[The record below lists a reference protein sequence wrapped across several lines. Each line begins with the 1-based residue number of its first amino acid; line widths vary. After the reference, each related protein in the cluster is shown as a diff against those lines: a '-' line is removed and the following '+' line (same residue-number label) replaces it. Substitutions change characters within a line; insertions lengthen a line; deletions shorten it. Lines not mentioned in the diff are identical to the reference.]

1 MISFTQDFKMN
12 ILQRRMFAEGDEVK
26 TLPLYEKHASGESQV
41 VYDEGVDPEFD
52 SFLDKYGI
60 DAPTYHRIHSEA
72 GNFLIYD
79 PGLKQFTPGIDLF
92 AGRGVLKGL
101 GSIFTRKAAQGTG
114 RYAGERLPGGVAGP
128 NRPLTEITE
137 EVTKLSPLG
146 KSTAIST
153 SVLPLAASTTIEDED
168 AEEDQEVSLVA
179 KPQED
184 VIAEELKKV
193 EESKTQTK
201 AAKAK
206 ADRNKIETE
215 IKSIEDVISAIQG
228 FDKQKSEAYQQE
240 KARTGTRN
248 RNIFM
253 EEMAAALAGTTNLA
267 DGLAMGAANAAK
279 KVGEAETAEELAYAE
294 FLKEQEEK
302 NKPKE
307 LKTSDINDI
316 ARDYAT
322 KSGEI
327 EGSNILISEVS
338 KLTGL
343 LKNNDVAG
351 LTGWMNRLVTKAEGF
366 VGSDLELRN
375 AQQVS
380 NIGKFLEARM
390 VQALLDEKGKT
401 ISDADRK
408 LIKDLLGD
416 LDSATSNRA
425 NILSKLQ
432 LIETTLRKSKT
443 DSERYL
449 KFYDAEYGDL
459 IPNLSV
465 FRKNIPESPVE
476 KETEVQVTQEDVID

>member
-1 MISFTQDFKMN
+1 MN
-12 ILQRRMFAEGDEVK
+12 RSILNRRMFAEGDEVK
-26 TLPLYEKHASGESQV
+26 TLPLYKKHASGESQV

-52 SFLDKYGI
+52 SFLDRYGI

-101 GSIFTRKAAQGTG
+101 GSVITKKGTQGTG
-114 RYAGERLPGGVAGP
+114 RFVGERLPGGVAGP

-146 KSTAIST
+146 KSTAIGT
-153 SVLPLAASTTIEDED
+153 SVLPLAASTTVENED
-168 AEEDQEVSLVA
+168 ADQEVSLVA

-193 EESKTQTK
+193 EESKAQTK
-201 AAKAK
+201 AAKEKAAK
-206 ADRNKIETE
+206 KKKEEE
-215 IKSIEDVISAIQG
+215 IKAIEDIMSAIEVKN
-228 FDKQKSEAYQQE
+228 KQKSEAYQQE
-240 KARTGTRN
+240 KARTRRRN
-248 RNIFM
+248 TNIFM

-267 DGLAMGAANAAK
+267 DGLSIGAANAAK
-279 KVGEAETAEELAYAE
+279 RVGEAETAEELAYAE

-322 KSGEI
+322 RSGEI

-338 KLTGL
+338 ELRNLLQRNDVTGL
-343 LKNNDVAG
+343 S
-351 LTGWMNRLVTKAEGF
+351 GWMNRLIGKGEGF
-366 VGSDLELRN
+366 VGSDLQLRN

-416 LDSATSNRA
+416 LDSPTSNRA
-425 NILSKLQ
+425 NILDKLQ

-465 FRKNIPESPVE
+465 FRKGIPESPVE
-476 KETEVQVTQEDVID
+476 EETEVQVTQEDVID

>member
-1 MISFTQDFKMN
+1 MN
-12 ILQRRMFAEGDEVK
+12 RSILNRRMFAEGDEVK

-41 VYDEGVDPEFD
+41 VYDEGVDPKFD
-52 SFLDKYGI
+52 SFLDRYGI
-60 DAPTYHRIHSEA
+60 DASTYHRIHSEA

-101 GSIFTRKAAQGTG
+101 GSIFTKKGAQGTG
-114 RYAGERLPGGVAGP
+114 RFVGERLPGGVAGP

-146 KSTAIST
+146 KSTAVGT

-168 AEEDQEVSLVA
+168 ADQGVSLVA

-206 ADRNKIETE
+206 ADRKKIETE

-228 FDKQKSEAYQQE
+228 FDKEKSEAYQQE
-240 KARTGTRN
+240 KSRTNTRN

-267 DGLAMGAANAAK
+267 DGLAIGAANAAK

-302 NKPKE
+302 NKPRE

-316 ARDYAT
+316 ARDYAA

-338 KLTGL
+338 ELRNLLQANDVTGL
-343 LKNNDVAG
+343 S
-351 LTGWMNRLVTKAEGF
+351 GWMNRLIGKGEGF
-366 VGSDLELRN
+366 VGSDLQLRN

-416 LDSATSNRA
+416 IDSSTSNRA
-425 NILSKLQ
+425 NILDKLQ

-465 FRKNIPESPVE
+465 FRKGIPESPVE
-476 KETEVQVTQEDVID
+476 EETEVQVTQEDVID

>member
-1 MISFTQDFKMN
+1 
-12 ILQRRMFAEGDEVK
+12 MFAEGDEVK

-41 VYDEGVDPEFD
+41 VYDKGVDPKFD

-79 PGLKQFTPGIDLF
+79 PGLKSFTPGIDLF

-101 GSIFTRKAAQGTG
+101 GSVLTRKGTQGTG
-114 RYAGERLPGGVAGP
+114 RFVGERLPGGVAGP

-146 KSTAIST
+146 KSTAIGT
-153 SVLPLAASTTIEDED
+153 SVLPLAASTTVENED
-168 AEEDQEVSLVA
+168 ADQEVSLIA

-206 ADRNKIETE
+206 ADRKKIETE

-253 EEMAAALAGTTNLA
+253 EEMASALAGTTNLA
-267 DGLAMGAANAAK
+267 DGLAIGAANAAK

-302 NKPKE
+302 NKPRE

-322 KSGEI
+322 RSGEI

-338 KLTGL
+338 ELRNL
-343 LKNNDVAG
+343 LQRNDVTG
-351 LTGWMNRLVTKAEGF
+351 LTGWMNRLVGKGEGF
-366 VGSDLELRN
+366 VGSDLRLRK

-380 NIGKFLEARM
+380 NIAKFLEARM

-416 LDSATSNRA
+416 IDSTTSNRA
-425 NILSKLQ
+425 TILDKLE
-432 LIETTLRKSKT
+432 LIETTLVKSKT

-449 KFYDAEYGDL
+449 RFYDAEYGDL

-465 FRKNIPESPVE
+465 FRKGIPESPIE
-476 KETEVQVTQEDVID
+476 KETELQLTQEDVEDVID

>member
-1 MISFTQDFKMN
+1 MAINRS
-12 ILQRRMFAEGDEVK
+12 ILNRRMFAEGDEVK

-41 VYDEGVDPEFD
+41 VYDKGVDPKFD
-52 SFLDKYGI
+52 SFLDRYGI

-101 GSIFTRKAAQGTG
+101 GSVLTKKGAQGTG
-114 RYAGERLPGGVAGP
+114 RFVGERLPGGVAGP

-137 EVTKLSPLG
+137 EVTKISPIG
-146 KSTAIST
+146 KSTAIGT
-153 SVLPLAASTTIEDED
+153 SVLPLAASTTIEDT
-168 AEEDQEVSLVA
+168 EEDQEVSLVA

-206 ADRNKIETE
+206 ADRKKIETE

-267 DGLAMGAANAAK
+267 DGLAIGAANAAK

-302 NKPKE
+302 NKPRE

-316 ARDYAT
+316 ARDYAA

-338 KLTGL
+338 ELRNLLQANDVTGL
-343 LKNNDVAG
+343 S
-351 LTGWMNRLVTKAEGF
+351 GWMNRLIGKGEGF
-366 VGSDLELRN
+366 VGADLQLKN

-380 NIGKFLEARM
+380 NIAKFLEARM

-416 LDSATSNRA
+416 IDSSTSNRA
-425 NILSKLQ
+425 NILDKLQ

-465 FRKNIPESPVE
+465 FRKGIPESPVE
-476 KETEVQVTQEDVID
+476 EETEVQVTQEDVID

>member
-1 MISFTQDFKMN
+1 MN
-12 ILQRRMFAEGDEVK
+12 VLQRRMFAKGDEVK

-41 VYDEGVDPEFD
+41 VYDKGVDPKFD

-60 DAPTYHRIHSEA
+60 DAPTYYKIHSEA

-101 GSIFTRKAAQGTG
+101 GSIFTKKATQGTG
-114 RYAGERLPGGVAGP
+114 RFVGERLPGGVAGP

-146 KSTAIST
+146 KSTAIGT

-168 AEEDQEVSLVA
+168 ADQGVSLVA

-206 ADRNKIETE
+206 ADRKKIETE

-240 KARTGTRN
+240 KSRTNTRN

-338 KLTGL
+338 QLRNLLQRNDVTGL
-343 LKNNDVAG
+343 S
-351 LTGWMNRLVTKAEGF
+351 GWMQRLVGKGQGF
-366 VGSDLELRN
+366 VGADLELKN

-380 NIGKFLEARM
+380 NIAKFLEARM

-416 LDSATSNRA
+416 IESATSNRA
-425 NILSKLQ
+425 TILDKLQ

-465 FRKNIPESPVE
+465 FRKDTPESPVE
-476 KETEVQVTQEDVID
+476 EETELQLTQEDVEDVID

>member
-1 MISFTQDFKMN
+1 MAINRS
-12 ILQRRMFAEGDEVK
+12 ILNRRMFAEGDEVK

-41 VYDEGVDPEFD
+41 VYDKGVDPKFD
-52 SFLDKYGI
+52 SFLDRYGI

-101 GSIFTRKAAQGTG
+101 GSVLTRKGTQGTG
-114 RYAGERLPGGVAGP
+114 RFVGERLPGGVAGP

-137 EVTKLSPLG
+137 EVTKISPIG
-146 KSTAIST
+146 KSTAIGT
-153 SVLPLAASTTIEDED
+153 SVLPLAASTTIEDT
-168 AEEDQEVSLVA
+168 EEDQEVSLVA

-206 ADRNKIETE
+206 ADRKKIETE

-302 NKPKE
+302 NKPRE

-316 ARDYAT
+316 ARDYAA

-338 KLTGL
+338 ELRNLLQANDVTGL
-343 LKNNDVAG
+343 S
-351 LTGWMNRLVTKAEGF
+351 GWMNRLIGKGEGF
-366 VGSDLELRN
+366 VGADLQLKN

-380 NIGKFLEARM
+380 NIAKFLEARM

-416 LDSATSNRA
+416 IDSSTSNRA
-425 NILSKLQ
+425 NILDKLQ

-465 FRKNIPESPVE
+465 FRKGIPESPVE
-476 KETEVQVTQEDVID
+476 EETEVQVTQEDVID

>member
-1 MISFTQDFKMN
+1 MAINRS
-12 ILQRRMFAEGDEVK
+12 ILNRRMFAEGDEVK

-41 VYDEGVDPEFD
+41 VYDKGVDPKFD
-52 SFLDKYGI
+52 SFLDRYGI

-101 GSIFTRKAAQGTG
+101 GSVLTKKGAQGTG
-114 RYAGERLPGGVAGP
+114 RFVGERLPGGVAGP

-137 EVTKLSPLG
+137 EVTKISPIG
-146 KSTAIST
+146 KSTAIGT
-153 SVLPLAASTTIEDED
+153 SVLPLAASTTIEDT
-168 AEEDQEVSLVA
+168 EEDQEVSLVA

-206 ADRNKIETE
+206 ADRKKIETE

-228 FDKQKSEAYQQE
+228 FDKEKSEAYQQE
-240 KARTGTRN
+240 KSRTNTRN

-267 DGLAMGAANAAK
+267 DGLAIGAANAAK

-302 NKPKE
+302 NKPRE

-316 ARDYAT
+316 ARDYAA

-338 KLTGL
+338 ELRNLLQANDVTGL
-343 LKNNDVAG
+343 S
-351 LTGWMNRLVTKAEGF
+351 GWMNRLIGKGEGF
-366 VGSDLELRN
+366 VGADLQLKN

-380 NIGKFLEARM
+380 NIAKFLEARM

-416 LDSATSNRA
+416 IDSSTSNRA
-425 NILSKLQ
+425 NILDKLQ

-465 FRKNIPESPVE
+465 FRKGIPESPVE
-476 KETEVQVTQEDVID
+476 EETEVQVTQEDVID

>member
-1 MISFTQDFKMN
+1 MAINRS
-12 ILQRRMFAEGDEVK
+12 ILNRRMFAEGDEVK

-41 VYDEGVDPEFD
+41 VYDKGVDPKFD
-52 SFLDKYGI
+52 SFLDRYGI

-101 GSIFTRKAAQGTG
+101 GSVLTRKGTQGTG
-114 RYAGERLPGGVAGP
+114 RFVGERLPGGVAGP

-137 EVTKLSPLG
+137 EVTKISPIG
-146 KSTAIST
+146 KSTAIGT
-153 SVLPLAASTTIEDED
+153 SVLPLAASTTIEDT
-168 AEEDQEVSLVA
+168 EEDQEVSLVA

-206 ADRNKIETE
+206 ADRKKIETE

-228 FDKQKSEAYQQE
+228 FDKEKSEAYQQE
-240 KARTGTRN
+240 KSRTNTRN

-267 DGLAMGAANAAK
+267 DGLAIGAANAAK

-302 NKPKE
+302 NKPRE

-316 ARDYAT
+316 ARDYAA

-338 KLTGL
+338 ELRNLLQRNDVTGL
-343 LKNNDVAG
+343 S
-351 LTGWMNRLVTKAEGF
+351 GWMNRLIGKGEGF
-366 VGSDLELRN
+366 VGADLQLKN

-380 NIGKFLEARM
+380 NIAKFLEARM

-416 LDSATSNRA
+416 IDSSTSNRA
-425 NILSKLQ
+425 NILDKLQ

-465 FRKNIPESPVE
+465 FRKGIPESPVE
-476 KETEVQVTQEDVID
+476 EETEVQVTQEDVID

>member
-1 MISFTQDFKMN
+1 MAINRS
-12 ILQRRMFAEGDEVK
+12 ILNRRMFAEGDEVK

-41 VYDEGVDPEFD
+41 VYDKGVDPKFD
-52 SFLDKYGI
+52 SFLDRYGI

-101 GSIFTRKAAQGTG
+101 GSVLTRKGTQGTG
-114 RYAGERLPGGVAGP
+114 RFVGERLPGGVAGP

-137 EVTKLSPLG
+137 EVTKISPIG
-146 KSTAIST
+146 KSTAIGT
-153 SVLPLAASTTIEDED
+153 SVLPLAASTTIEDT
-168 AEEDQEVSLVA
+168 EEDQEVSLVA

-206 ADRNKIETE
+206 ADRKKIETE

-228 FDKQKSEAYQQE
+228 FDKEKSEAYQQE
-240 KARTGTRN
+240 KSRTNTRN

-267 DGLAMGAANAAK
+267 DGLAIGAANAAK

-302 NKPKE
+302 NKPRE

-316 ARDYAT
+316 ARDYAA

-338 KLTGL
+338 ELRNLLQANDVTGL
-343 LKNNDVAG
+343 S
-351 LTGWMNRLVTKAEGF
+351 GWMNRLIGKGEGF
-366 VGSDLELRN
+366 VGADLQLKN

-380 NIGKFLEARM
+380 NIAKFLEARM

-416 LDSATSNRA
+416 IDSSTSNRA
-425 NILSKLQ
+425 NILDKLQ

-465 FRKNIPESPVE
+465 FRKGIPESPVE
-476 KETEVQVTQEDVID
+476 EETEVQVTQEDVID

>member
-1 MISFTQDFKMN
+1 MAINRS
-12 ILQRRMFAEGDEVK
+12 ILNRRMFAEGDEVK

-41 VYDEGVDPEFD
+41 VYDKGVDPKFD
-52 SFLDKYGI
+52 SFLDRYGI

-101 GSIFTRKAAQGTG
+101 GSVLTKKGAQGTG
-114 RYAGERLPGGVAGP
+114 RFVGERLPGGVAGP

-137 EVTKLSPLG
+137 EVTKISPIG
-146 KSTAIST
+146 KSTAIGT
-153 SVLPLAASTTIEDED
+153 SVLPLAASTTIEDT
-168 AEEDQEVSLVA
+168 EEDQEVSLVA

-206 ADRNKIETE
+206 ADRKKIETE

-228 FDKQKSEAYQQE
+228 FDKEKSEAYQQE
-240 KARTGTRN
+240 KSRTNTRN

-302 NKPKE
+302 NKPRE

-316 ARDYAT
+316 ARDYAA

-338 KLTGL
+338 ELRNLLQANDVTGL
-343 LKNNDVAG
+343 S
-351 LTGWMNRLVTKAEGF
+351 GWMNRLIGKGEGF
-366 VGSDLELRN
+366 VGADLQLKN

-380 NIGKFLEARM
+380 NIAKFLEARM

-416 LDSATSNRA
+416 IDSSTSNRA
-425 NILSKLQ
+425 NILDKLQ

-465 FRKNIPESPVE
+465 FRKGIPESPVE
-476 KETEVQVTQEDVID
+476 EETEVQVTQEDVID

>member
-1 MISFTQDFKMN
+1 
-12 ILQRRMFAEGDEVK
+12 MFAEGDEVK

-41 VYDEGVDPEFD
+41 VYDKGVDPKFD
-52 SFLDKYGI
+52 SFLDRYGI

-101 GSIFTRKAAQGTG
+101 GSVLTRKGTQGTG
-114 RYAGERLPGGVAGP
+114 RFVGERLPGGVAGP

-137 EVTKLSPLG
+137 EVTKISPIG
-146 KSTAIST
+146 KSTAIGT
-153 SVLPLAASTTIEDED
+153 SVLPLAASTTIEDT
-168 AEEDQEVSLVA
+168 EEDQEVSLVA

-206 ADRNKIETE
+206 ADRKKIETE

-267 DGLAMGAANAAK
+267 DGLAIGAANAAK

-302 NKPKE
+302 NKPRE

-316 ARDYAT
+316 ARDYAA

-338 KLTGL
+338 ELRNLLQANDVTGL
-343 LKNNDVAG
+343 S
-351 LTGWMNRLVTKAEGF
+351 GWMNRLIGKGEGF
-366 VGSDLELRN
+366 VGADLQLKN

-380 NIGKFLEARM
+380 NIAKFLEARM

-416 LDSATSNRA
+416 IDSSTSNRA
-425 NILSKLQ
+425 NILDKLQ

-465 FRKNIPESPVE
+465 FRKGIPESPVE
-476 KETEVQVTQEDVID
+476 EETEVQVTQEDVID

>member
-1 MISFTQDFKMN
+1 MN
-12 ILQRRMFAEGDEVK
+12 RSILNRRMFAEGDEVK

-41 VYDEGVDPEFD
+41 VYDKGVDPEFD
-52 SFLDKYGI
+52 SFLDRYGI

-92 AGRGVLKGL
+92 AGRGILKGL
-101 GSIFTRKAAQGTG
+101 GSVLTKKGAQGTG
-114 RYAGERLPGGVAGP
+114 RFVGERLPGGVAGP

-146 KSTAIST
+146 KSTAIGT

-168 AEEDQEVSLVA
+168 ADQKVSLVA

-206 ADRNKIETE
+206 ADRKKIETE

-240 KARTGTRN
+240 KSRTRQRN
-248 RNIFM
+248 TNIFM

-267 DGLAMGAANAAK
+267 DGLSIGAANAAK
-279 KVGEAETAEELAYAE
+279 RVGEAETAEELAYAG

-327 EGSNILISEVS
+327 EGSSILISEVS
-338 KLTGL
+338 ELRNLLQRNDVTGL
-343 LKNNDVAG
+343 S
-351 LTGWMNRLVTKAEGF
+351 GWMNRLIGKGEGF
-366 VGSDLELRN
+366 IGSDLQLRN

-416 LDSATSNRA
+416 LDSSTSNRA
-425 NILSKLQ
+425 TILDKLQ
-432 LIETTLRKSKT
+432 LIETTLLKSKT

-449 KFYDAEYGDL
+449 KFYDAEYGNL

-465 FRKNIPESPVE
+465 FRKDIPKSPVE
-476 KETEVQVTQEDVID
+476 EETEVQVTQEDVID

>member
-1 MISFTQDFKMN
+1 MN
-12 ILQRRMFAEGDEVK
+12 RSILNRRMFAEGDEVK

-52 SFLDKYGI
+52 SFLDRYGI

-101 GSIFTRKAAQGTG
+101 GSVLTKKGTQGTG
-114 RYAGERLPGGVAGP
+114 KFVGERLPGGVAGP

-146 KSTAIST
+146 KSTAIGT
-153 SVLPLAASTTIEDED
+153 SVLPLAASTTVEDED
-168 AEEDQEVSLVA
+168 ADQEVSLVA

-193 EESKTQTK
+193 EESKAQTK

-206 ADRNKIETE
+206 ADKKKKEKE
-215 IKSIEDVISAIQG
+215 IKAIEDIMSAIEAKN
-228 FDKQKSEAYQQE
+228 KQKSEAYQQE
-240 KARTGTRN
+240 KARTRQRN
-248 RNIFM
+248 TNIFM

-267 DGLAMGAANAAK
+267 DGLSIGAANAAK
-279 KVGEAETAEELAYAE
+279 RVGEAETAEELAYAE

-338 KLTGL
+338 ELRNLLQRNDVTGL
-343 LKNNDVAG
+343 S
-351 LTGWMNRLVTKAEGF
+351 GWMQRLVGKGEGF
-366 VGSDLELRN
+366 IGSDLQLRN

-425 NILSKLQ
+425 TILDKLQ

-465 FRKNIPESPVE
+465 FRKDIPESPVE
-476 KETEVQVTQEDVID
+476 EETEVQVTQEDVID

>member
-1 MISFTQDFKMN
+1 
-12 ILQRRMFAEGDEVK
+12 MFAEGDEVK

-41 VYDEGVDPEFD
+41 VYDKGVDPKFD
-52 SFLDKYGI
+52 SFLDRYGI

-101 GSIFTRKAAQGTG
+101 GSVLTRKGTQGTG
-114 RYAGERLPGGVAGP
+114 RFVGERLPGGVAGP

-137 EVTKLSPLG
+137 EVTKISPIG
-146 KSTAIST
+146 KSTAIGT
-153 SVLPLAASTTIEDED
+153 SVLPLAASTTIEDT
-168 AEEDQEVSLVA
+168 EEDQEVSLVA

-206 ADRNKIETE
+206 ADRKKIETE

-228 FDKQKSEAYQQE
+228 FDKEKSEAYQQE
-240 KARTGTRN
+240 KSRTNTRN

-302 NKPKE
+302 NKPRE

-316 ARDYAT
+316 ARDYAA

-338 KLTGL
+338 ELRNLLQANDVTGL
-343 LKNNDVAG
+343 S
-351 LTGWMNRLVTKAEGF
+351 GWMNRLIGKGEGF
-366 VGSDLELRN
+366 VGADLQLKN

-380 NIGKFLEARM
+380 NIAKFLEARM

-416 LDSATSNRA
+416 IDSSTSNRA
-425 NILSKLQ
+425 NILDKLQ

-465 FRKNIPESPVE
+465 FRKGIPESPVE
-476 KETEVQVTQEDVID
+476 EETEVQVTQEDVID

>member
-1 MISFTQDFKMN
+1 MN
-12 ILQRRMFAEGDEVK
+12 VLQRRMFAEGDEVK
-26 TLPLYEKHASGESQV
+26 TLPLYEKHASGKSQV
-41 VYDEGVDPEFD
+41 VYDRGVDPEFD
-52 SFLDKYGI
+52 SFLDRYGI

-92 AGRGVLKGL
+92 AGRGILKGL
-101 GSIFTRKAAQGTG
+101 GSVLTKKGTQGTG
-114 RYAGERLPGGVAGP
+114 RFVGERLPGGVAGP

-146 KSTAIST
+146 KSTTIGT
-153 SVLPLAASTTIEDED
+153 SVLPLAASTTVEDED
-168 AEEDQEVSLVA
+168 TEEDQEVSLVA

-206 ADRNKIETE
+206 ADRKKIETE

-228 FDKQKSEAYQQE
+228 FDKEKSEAYQQE

-267 DGLAMGAANAAK
+267 DGLAIGAANAAK

-302 NKPKE
+302 NKPRE

-316 ARDYAT
+316 AEKYSSA
-322 KSGEI
+322 S
-327 EGSNILISEVS
+327 SEVE
-338 KLTGL
+338 KANL
-343 LKNNDVAG
+343 LKSEIAKLRGFLQSGDVTGATGFISRFGGKVEG
-351 LTGWMNRLVTKAEGF
+351 LFGADG
-366 VGSDLELRN
+366 DLRDST
-375 AQQVS
+375 AAK
-380 NIGKFLEARM
+380 NITQFLEARM
-390 VQALLDEKGKT
+390 VQAILDEKGKT

-408 LIKDLLGD
+408 LIKDLIGNLEKPI
-416 LDSATSNRA
+416 SNKSEII
-425 NILSKLQ
+425 NLLNLVESTLNKQ
-432 LIETTLRKSKT
+432 KIEN
-443 DSERYL
+443 ERTL
-449 KFYDAEYGDL
+449 KFYRAEYGEL
-459 IPNLSV
+459 IPNLAI
-465 FRKNIPESPVE
+465 FDPVE
-476 KETEVQVTQEDVID
+476 ETTTKTEETEVQVTQEDVID

>member
-1 MISFTQDFKMN
+1 MAINRS
-12 ILQRRMFAEGDEVK
+12 ILNRRMFAEGDEVK

-41 VYDEGVDPEFD
+41 VYDKGVDPKFD
-52 SFLDKYGI
+52 SFLDRYGI
-60 DAPTYHRIHSEA
+60 DAPTYHRIHSDA

-101 GSIFTRKAAQGTG
+101 GSVLTRKGTQGTG
-114 RYAGERLPGGVAGP
+114 RFVGERLPGGVAGP

-137 EVTKLSPLG
+137 EVTKISPIG
-146 KSTAIST
+146 KSTAIGT
-153 SVLPLAASTTIEDED
+153 SVLPLAASTTIEDT
-168 AEEDQEVSLVA
+168 EEDQEVSLVA

-206 ADRNKIETE
+206 ADRKKIETE

-228 FDKQKSEAYQQE
+228 FDKEKSEAYQQE
-240 KARTGTRN
+240 KSRTNTRN

-267 DGLAMGAANAAK
+267 DGLAIGAANAAK

-302 NKPKE
+302 NKPRE

-316 ARDYAT
+316 ARDYAA

-338 KLTGL
+338 ELRNLLQRNDVTGL
-343 LKNNDVAG
+343 S
-351 LTGWMNRLVTKAEGF
+351 GWMNRLIGKGEGF
-366 VGSDLELRN
+366 VGADLQLKN

-380 NIGKFLEARM
+380 NIAKFLEARM

-416 LDSATSNRA
+416 IDSSTSNRA
-425 NILSKLQ
+425 NILDKLQ

-465 FRKNIPESPVE
+465 FRKGIPESPVE
-476 KETEVQVTQEDVID
+476 EETEVQVTQEDVID

>member
-1 MISFTQDFKMN
+1 MAINRS
-12 ILQRRMFAEGDEVK
+12 ILNRRMFAEGDEVK

-41 VYDEGVDPEFD
+41 VYDKGVDPKFD
-52 SFLDKYGI
+52 SFLDRYGI
-60 DAPTYHRIHSEA
+60 DAPTYHRIHSDA

-92 AGRGVLKGL
+92 AGRGILKGL
-101 GSIFTRKAAQGTG
+101 GSVFTKKGAQGTG
-114 RYAGERLPGGVAGP
+114 RFVGERLPGGVAGP

-137 EVTKLSPLG
+137 EVTKISPIG
-146 KSTAIST
+146 KSTAIGT
-153 SVLPLAASTTIEDED
+153 SVLPLAASTTIEDT
-168 AEEDQEVSLVA
+168 EEDQEVSLVA

-206 ADRNKIETE
+206 ADRKKIETE

-228 FDKQKSEAYQQE
+228 FDKEKSEAYQQE
-240 KARTGTRN
+240 KSRTNTRN

-267 DGLAMGAANAAK
+267 DGLAIGAANAAK

-302 NKPKE
+302 NKPRE

-316 ARDYAT
+316 ARDYAA

-338 KLTGL
+338 ELRNLLQRNDVTGL
-343 LKNNDVAG
+343 S
-351 LTGWMNRLVTKAEGF
+351 GWMNRLIGKGEGF
-366 VGSDLELRN
+366 VGADLQLKN

-380 NIGKFLEARM
+380 NIAKFLEARM

-416 LDSATSNRA
+416 IDSSTSNRA
-425 NILSKLQ
+425 NILDKLQ

-465 FRKNIPESPVE
+465 FRKGIPESPVE
-476 KETEVQVTQEDVID
+476 EETEVQVTQEDVID

>member
-1 MISFTQDFKMN
+1 
-12 ILQRRMFAEGDEVK
+12 MFAEGDEVK

-41 VYDEGVDPEFD
+41 VYDKGVDPKFD

-60 DAPTYHRIHSEA
+60 DAPTYHRIHSDA

-79 PGLKQFTPGIDLF
+79 PGLKPFTPGIDLF
-92 AGRGVLKGL
+92 AGRGILKGL
-101 GSIFTRKAAQGTG
+101 GSVLTRKGTQGTG
-114 RYAGERLPGGVAGP
+114 RFVGERLPGGVAGP

-153 SVLPLAASTTIEDED
+153 SVLPLAASTTVED
-168 AEEDQEVSLVA
+168 ADQEVSLIA

-193 EESKTQTK
+193 EESKAQTK

-206 ADRNKIETE
+206 ADRKKIETE

-228 FDKQKSEAYQQE
+228 FDKQKSEVYQQE
-240 KARTGTRN
+240 KARTNTRN

-322 KSGEI
+322 RSGEI

-338 KLTGL
+338 ELRNLLQRNDVTGL
-343 LKNNDVAG
+343 S
-351 LTGWMNRLVTKAEGF
+351 GWMNRLIGKGEGF
-366 VGSDLELRN
+366 VGSDLQLKN

-380 NIGKFLEARM
+380 NIAKFLEARM

-401 ISDADRK
+401 ISDADRI
-408 LIKDLLGD
+408 LIKDLLGNIE
-416 LDSATSNRA
+416 SSFSNRA
-425 NILSKLQ
+425 TILDKLE

-449 KFYDAEYGDL
+449 RFYDAEYGDL

-476 KETEVQVTQEDVID
+476 KETELQLTQEDVEDVID

>member
-1 MISFTQDFKMN
+1 MAISRS
-12 ILQRRMFAEGDEVK
+12 ILNRRMFAEGDEVK
-26 TLPLYEKHASGESQV
+26 TLPLYKKHASGESQV

-52 SFLDKYGI
+52 SFLDRYGI

-101 GSIFTRKAAQGTG
+101 GSIFTKKAKEGTG
-114 RYAGERLPGGVAGP
+114 RFVGERLPGGVAGP

-137 EVTKLSPLG
+137 EVTKLTPLG
-146 KSTAIST
+146 KSTAIGT
-153 SVLPLAASTTIEDED
+153 SVLPLAASTTVQD

-193 EESKTQTK
+193 EERKTQTK

-206 ADRNKIETE
+206 ADRKKIETE

-228 FDKQKSEAYQQE
+228 IDKQKSEAYQQE
-240 KARTGTRN
+240 KSRTNRRN

-253 EEMAAALAGTTNLA
+253 EEMAAALAGTTNLG

-322 KSGEI
+322 RSGEI

-338 KLTGL
+338 ELRNLLQRNDVTGL
-343 LKNNDVAG
+343 S
-351 LTGWMNRLVTKAEGF
+351 GWMQRLVGKGEGF
-366 VGSDLELRN
+366 VGADLQLKS

-380 NIGKFLEARM
+380 NIAKFLEARM

-416 LDSATSNRA
+416 IESATSNRA
-425 NILSKLQ
+425 TILDKLQ

-465 FRKNIPESPVE
+465 FRKDTPESPVE
-476 KETEVQVTQEDVID
+476 EETEVQVTQEDVID

>member
-1 MISFTQDFKMN
+1 MAINRS
-12 ILQRRMFAEGDEVK
+12 ILNRRMFAEGDEVK

-41 VYDEGVDPEFD
+41 VYDKGVDPKFD
-52 SFLDKYGI
+52 SFLDRYGI

-101 GSIFTRKAAQGTG
+101 GSVLTRKGTQGTG
-114 RYAGERLPGGVAGP
+114 RFVGERLPGGVAGP

-137 EVTKLSPLG
+137 EVTKISPIG
-146 KSTAIST
+146 KSTAIGT
-153 SVLPLAASTTIEDED
+153 SVLPLAASTTIEDT
-168 AEEDQEVSLVA
+168 EEDQEVSLVA

-206 ADRNKIETE
+206 ADRKKIETE

-228 FDKQKSEAYQQE
+228 FDKEKSEAYQQE
-240 KARTGTRN
+240 KSRTNTRN

-302 NKPKE
+302 NKPRE

-316 ARDYAT
+316 ARDYAA

-338 KLTGL
+338 ELRNLLQANDVTGL
-343 LKNNDVAG
+343 S
-351 LTGWMNRLVTKAEGF
+351 GWMNRLIGKGEGF
-366 VGSDLELRN
+366 VGADLQLKN

-380 NIGKFLEARM
+380 NIAKFLEARM

-416 LDSATSNRA
+416 IDSSTSNRA
-425 NILSKLQ
+425 NILDKLQ

-465 FRKNIPESPVE
+465 FRKGIPESPVE
-476 KETEVQVTQEDVID
+476 EETEVQVTQEDVID

>member
-1 MISFTQDFKMN
+1 
-12 ILQRRMFAEGDEVK
+12 MFAEGDEVK

-41 VYDEGVDPEFD
+41 VYDKGVDPKFD
-52 SFLDKYGI
+52 SFLDRYGI

-101 GSIFTRKAAQGTG
+101 GSVLTKKGAQGTG
-114 RYAGERLPGGVAGP
+114 RFVGERLPGGVAGP

-137 EVTKLSPLG
+137 EVTKISPIG
-146 KSTAIST
+146 KSTAIGT
-153 SVLPLAASTTIEDED
+153 SVLPLAASTTIEDT
-168 AEEDQEVSLVA
+168 EEDQEVSLVA

-206 ADRNKIETE
+206 ADRKKIETE

-267 DGLAMGAANAAK
+267 DGLAIGAANAAK

-302 NKPKE
+302 NKPRE

-316 ARDYAT
+316 ARDYAA

-338 KLTGL
+338 ELRNLLQANDVTGL
-343 LKNNDVAG
+343 S
-351 LTGWMNRLVTKAEGF
+351 GWMNRLIGKGEGF
-366 VGSDLELRN
+366 VGADLQLKN

-380 NIGKFLEARM
+380 NIAKFLEARM

-416 LDSATSNRA
+416 IDSSTSNRA
-425 NILSKLQ
+425 NILDKLQ

-465 FRKNIPESPVE
+465 FRKGIPESPVE
-476 KETEVQVTQEDVID
+476 EETEVQVTQEDVID